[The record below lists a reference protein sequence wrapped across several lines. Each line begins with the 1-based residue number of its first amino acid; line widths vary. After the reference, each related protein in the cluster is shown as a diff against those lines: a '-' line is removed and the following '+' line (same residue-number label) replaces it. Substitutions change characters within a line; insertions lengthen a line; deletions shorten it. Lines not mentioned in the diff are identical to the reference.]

1 MAAVHQCLHG
11 RHSLLLFLPGR
22 PSLLYSNKYSKPL
35 ASHQFTTMSSLNI
48 FLHHLKG
55 FYGKYAPFYIN
66 ELYVVET
73 AHRNMPLLRIHIQ

>member
-22 PSLLYSNKYSKPL
+22 PSPLYSNKYSKPL
-35 ASHQFTTMSSLNI
+35 ASHQFTTLSSLNI

-66 ELYVVET
+66 EL
-73 AHRNMPLLRIHIQ
+73 